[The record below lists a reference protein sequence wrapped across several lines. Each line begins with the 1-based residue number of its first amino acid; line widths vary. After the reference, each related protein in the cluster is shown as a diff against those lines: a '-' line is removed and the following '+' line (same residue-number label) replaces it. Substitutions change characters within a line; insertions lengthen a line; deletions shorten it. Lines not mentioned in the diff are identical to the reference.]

1 MEVEL
6 KLSLA
11 PQDAEA
17 LRQHPLLKQYAMST
31 PYEQDMSDTYFD
43 TPDLQ
48 FRHCDAGLRVR
59 RLDTND
65 WIQTLKG
72 GGSVDGGLHSRHE
85 WESRLAGSEPDL
97 AALRKMVDHKSAWGK
112 LLRSPQIEEQL
123 APIFTTRVRR
133 MVWDLR
139 LPQGDEVECVL
150 DQGRVE
156 LADRNIPISEVELE
170 LKSGDPAHLFDFAL
184 SLQQD
189 IPLQIGNLSK
199 ADRGYALL
207 APQPPAAVKAT
218 RVKLSKRMSIEQAFQ
233 AIVANCMA
241 HIQANAAG
249 VAQALDVES
258 VESLHQ
264 MRVGLRRL
272 HSALGLFQDV
282 LRTPEDLQSELDWLG
297 TQLDAARDWDVLAGT
312 TLPALADT
320 LPYQAGL
327 AKGLDNELADGLA
340 DGLAELRLAALDQ
353 AHEQHQVAALAVG
366 SARYTRLLLRF
377 TRWLQGCDWRRF
389 MAPRDQRDLTARI
402 PVFARRSLEYY
413 QRRLLK
419 RGGKL
424 DAANPEARHRVRIA
438 AKKARYANEFFGSLY
453 QTKKVKRYVA
463 ALARLQDELGWLN
476 DAAVADGLLAQLRD
490 GQPGREHGAGLVRG
504 YLASRVKNDDKHI
517 LSLWRKFK
525 PLKLPC

>member
-17 LRQHPLLKQYAMST
+17 LRQHPLLKEYARST
-31 PYEQDMSDTYFD
+31 PYEQNMSDTYFD

-48 FRHCDAGLRVR
+48 FRQCDAGLRVR

-65 WIQTLKG
+65 WMQTLKG

-85 WESRLAGSEPDL
+85 WESRLAGSVPDL
-97 AALRKMVDHKSAWGK
+97 VTLRKMVDHKSAWGK
-112 LLRSPQIEEQL
+112 LLRSHQVEQQL
-123 APIFTTRVRR
+123 APIFTTQVKR

-156 LADRNIPISEVELE
+156 LADQNIPISEIELE

-184 SLQQD
+184 SLQRD

-207 APQPPAAVKAT
+207 APQLPAAVKAV
-218 RVKLSKRMSIEQAFQ
+218 RVKLSKRMTIEQAFQ

-241 HIQANAAG
+241 QIQANAAG
-249 VAQALDVES
+249 VAQALD

-282 LRTPEDLQSELDWLG
+282 LRAPEDLRSELDWLG
-297 TQLDAARDWDVLAGT
+297 TQLNAARDWDVLAGS
-312 TLPALADT
+312 TLPAVAATMPDE
-320 LPYQAGL
+320 P
-327 AKGLDNELADGLA
+327 
-340 DGLAELRLAALDQ
+340 GLAELRLAAFDQ
-353 AHEQHQVAALAVG
+353 AHEQHQVAALALD

-377 TRWLQGCDWRRF
+377 TRWLQGCDWRRG
-389 MAPRDQRDLTARI
+389 MSPREQRNLKVGIT
-402 PVFARRSLEYY
+402 VFARRSLKHH

-424 DAANPEARHRVRIA
+424 DGANPEARHRVRIA
-438 AKKARYANEFFGSLY
+438 AKKARYANEFFASLY
-453 QTKKVKRYVA
+453 QRHKVKRYVA
-463 ALARLQDELGWLN
+463 ALARLQDELGWMN
-476 DAAVADGLLAQLRD
+476 DAAVAYGLLKQLTN
-490 GQPGREHGAGLVRG
+490 GQPERAHGAGFVRG
-504 YLASRVKNDDKHI
+504 YLASRVKKDDKKI
-517 LSLWRKFK
+517 LALWKKFK
-525 PLKLPC
+525 PMTLPC